1 MRVRTGRFLRWA
13 TPLPSREQM
22 VVFLRG
28 ALVQK
33 KMRRPQEQALDQ
45 DARDQTGKICT
56 EQSVSNNVG
65 VEKSRKHFSHQWL
78 MPLVRSEG
86 LEPPR
91 FYSLPPQGSASTNSA
106 TSALSRIGTG
116 FASYQIKT
124 GPGPD
129 QD

>member
-1 MRVRTGRFLRWA
+1 MRVRTGQFLRWA

-45 DARDQTGKICT
+45 GARDQTGKIT
-56 EQSVSNNVG
+56 RNKVLTFAASNNVG

-86 LEPPR
+86 GHFCCNFNGLSER
-91 FYSLPPQGSASTNSA
+91 TGS
-106 TSALSRIGTG
+106 
-116 FASYQIKT
+116 
-124 GPGPD
+124 
-129 QD
+129 